1 ASLLGAQAAST
12 TVSRPKNMF
21 ATVDKRSSAN
31 ASRYR
36 PRYAVKVRYEPT
48 QQHEPPSAMLQY
60 KLKPWN
66 SPPDKP
72 DAPELKAK
80 KPPAPIKPQIHG
92 KFERK
97 EMLDAMMWEHPTVM
111 LDLGDLKENVK
122 AAVSDSDVSQLI
134 VSTIQ
139 EAVREASS
147 IKRKGQ
153 ELIGKYIQAVFYPCL
168 SPGEQRLK
176 DPRAIA
182 NSTDISI
189 LDHLCPRL
197 VSKEQGQ
204 DDEQDSSAEDGHGE
218 GKKTHFLQTFLT
230 FLYSDNMPL
239 APRSSSSGVAAL
251 VITFIHRLQ
260 DLKLLPRPDKPQV
273 EIVKKSKDFTPSFLI
288 RSVASQ
294 LSAELRRQYRHGCK
308 KLSEKM
314 TTMIKAGKLPSAAE
328 IKLDNKKPAI
338 ELFLMLNSLTGNEW
352 TIAPLSPVEDG
363 YLTFTEI
370 ELGAFLH
377 KKPELHPILKN
388 LIQHTDKRVLTQED
402 LTKDWLRGQEPGLLI
417 RRLVAPVAP
426 DALPSKKNHK
436 GVHTAP
442 VKFLTPGGIRN
453 HINGLR
459 TPDFDPR
466 AYSQKGYLLRGSIKT
481 DGHQLQVLAFKLREL
496 SSVRYKRYSS
506 DLLPDRLLSTTAGID
521 DPLTEVRNV
530 FKTKE
535 DVERL
540 LGCTGEQVASIS
552 YLGIDPGQAC
562 VVGAYAYLP
571 PGKEPKRRHN
581 RHRGRRKR
589 GSRGRK
595 PRGSGRGKRGKVKRD
610 SRAECGERH
619 INLAAKQKAVYQP
632 TFKHRRWMEAQKAK
646 AIAEELSIG
655 KIETE
660 YPPLHGENADFD
672 SYVQH
677 RQAYKDELDN
687 FYNSN
692 NFRFKRRKMYAR
704 AARKEEY
711 YRLTDAL
718 LRMVGGSIGAKK
730 KDEDKVVI
738 GIGLGDFQS
747 TSRLSSLDGTFM
759 GYFIQK
765 ARSLGYLVV
774 GVNEYYTSQKCPT
787 CQKFIAR
794 PRNIRRSYCDHC
806 RKYAHRDVMAS
817 HNMVNIM
824 RARVERQER
833 PDYLQPVDEDGLY
846 PWKDGYKAEAQVP
859 SASNESKGAVSKSSR
874 ERKRSAKSD
883 DSEKESSAKKTKVKS
898 TTVGGSRSARGK
910 QAAKGGD
917 DGLERSLKKMTIKIT
932 TVGGSGPVRGRKR
945 PAKEE
950 EDGNSQQLEEKTT
963 VE

>member
-1 ASLLGAQAAST
+1 
-12 TVSRPKNMF
+12 MF
-21 ATVDKRSSAN
+21 ATVDKPSSAN
-31 ASRYR
+31 ASKYR

-60 KLKPWN
+60 KQKPWN
-66 SPPDKP
+66 PPPDKP

-80 KPPAPIKPQIHG
+80 KPPAPIKPQNHG

-97 EMLDAMMWEHPTVM
+97 EMLDTMMWEHPTVT

-122 AAVSDSDVSQLI
+122 TVVSDSDVSQLI
-134 VSTIQ
+134 VSIIQ

-168 SPGEQRLK
+168 APGEQRPK
-176 DPRAIA
+176 DPLAVT
-182 NSTDISI
+182 NSTDIAI
-189 LDHLCPRL
+189 LDQLCPRL
-197 VSKEQGQ
+197 VSKELDKDDKQ
-204 DDEQDSSAEDGHGE
+204 DNGVEDGHGE

-230 FLYSDNMPL
+230 FLYSGNMPSAL
-239 APRSSSSGVAAL
+239 GSGVAAT
-251 VITFIHRLQ
+251 VNIFIHRLQ
-260 DLKLLPRPDKPQV
+260 DFNLLTNPDKPKA
-273 EIVKKSKDFTPSFLI
+273 EIIRNIKDFTPTYLV
-288 RSVASQ
+288 RSVATQ
-294 LSAELRRQYRHGCK
+294 LSAELRRQYKHGCK
-308 KLSEKM
+308 ELSEKM
-314 TTMIKAGKLPSAAE
+314 TMMIKAGKLPRAAE
-328 IKLDNKKPAI
+328 IKLDNKTPAV

-363 YLTFTEI
+363 YLTFSEI
-370 ELGAFLH
+370 ELGAFLY

-388 LIQHTDKRVLTQED
+388 IIQHTNKRALTQHD
-402 LTKDWLRGQEPGLLI
+402 LTQDWLRGQEPGSLI

-426 DALPSKKNHK
+426 DALPSKKKCK
-436 GVHTAP
+436 GVHTVP
-442 VKFLTPGGIRN
+442 VEFLTPGDISD

-459 TPDFDPR
+459 APDFDPR
-466 AYSQKGYLLRGSIKT
+466 AYSQKSYLLRGSIKT
-481 DGHQLQVLAFKLREL
+481 NGHQLQVLAFKLREL

-530 FKTKE
+530 FKTKD

-571 PGKEPKRRHN
+571 PGKEPKRGHN

-595 PRGSGRGKRGKVKRD
+595 PRGSRHGKHGKVKRD
-610 SRAECGERH
+610 SRAESSERH
-619 INLAAKQKAVYQP
+619 INLSAKQKAVYQP

-646 AIAEELSIG
+646 ALKETSTQPAESSTPNNESSTKAEELSIR

-672 SYVQH
+672 TYVQH
-677 RQAYKDELDN
+677 RHAYEDELDN

-692 NFRFKRRKMYAR
+692 NFKFKRHKMYAR

-730 KDEDKVVI
+730 KDEDKVII
-738 GIGLGDFQS
+738 GIGLGDFKS
-747 TSRLSSLDGTFM
+747 TSRLSSLDGSFM
-759 GYFIQK
+759 GCFIQK
-765 ARSLGYLVV
+765 ARSLGYLVLS
-774 GVNEYYTSQKCPT
+774 VNEYYTSQKCPT

-794 PRNIRRSYCDHC
+794 PGNIGRSYCGHC
-806 RKYAHRDVMAS
+806 KKYAHRDVMAS

-824 RARVERQER
+824 RAQVERQER

-846 PWKDGYKAEAQVP
+846 PWKDGYKAEAQLP

-874 ERKRSAKSD
+874 DRKRSAKSD
-883 DSEKESSAKKTKVKS
+883 DSEKESPAKKAKVKT

-917 DGLERSLKKMTIKIT
+917 DG
-932 TVGGSGPVRGRKR
+932 
-945 PAKEE
+945 
-950 EDGNSQQLEEKTT
+950 
-963 VE
+963 